1 MMFHWCSKKMWIQ
14 LQCDEGHESTCRWAG
29 NVMTTMAMTGATER
43 TGMTGVTERNG
54 GSWNLSESRR
64 TGENLRIPKPFKKIG
79 GWLLHNVCSITP
91 RLMMDNSLFSEC
103 FFFDV
108 FFLIYLHFTNY
119 VWNAFGNLMNS
130 LWCQILPHKMPRTW
144 LMWGD
149 AKPPAARKA
158 QTPTKTLQ
166 QPGNPKKWHVPCCC

>member
-1 MMFHWCSKKMWIQ
+1 MIYLWYTSCFWVVEFIMMFHWCSKKMWIQ

-103 FFFDV
+103 FFFWCV
-108 FFLIYLHFTNY
+108 FFNIFTFHKLCVKCFRESY
-119 VWNAFGNLMNS
+119 ELFVVPNS
-130 LWCQILPHKMPRTW
+130 AT
-144 LMWGD
+144 
-149 AKPPAARKA
+149 
-158 QTPTKTLQ
+158 
-166 QPGNPKKWHVPCCC
+166 